1 MDMSLSNI
9 LGGQK
14 PSKAD
19 RPDMQALASWV
30 HHRSVQS
37 GAPAEAVV
45 ALNVGRDTPSDAP
58 IAKFIQV
65 LRQLGFRVF
74 VKPKDTQDSDV
85 DDAIVDLAGSKEF
98 SEVVV
103 ATHDSP
109 LLARVRKAT
118 SAPLTVL
125 CFSEVM
131 PCHRRSVLD
140 ATFLDVS
147 DVPGLF
153 REDLPRITTPSFKLI
168 PSEGLLLPPLA
179 PLFRETP
186 HALAV

>member
-1 MDMSLSNI
+1 MSLSNI

-85 DDAIVDLAGSKEF
+85 DDAIVDVENIFRRLRENN
-98 SEVVV
+98 
-103 ATHDSP
+103 
-109 LLARVRKAT
+109 LLEQPRQ
-118 SAPLTVL
+118 L
-125 CFSEVM
+125 
-131 PCHRRSVLD
+131 
-140 ATFLDVS
+140 LDVS
-147 DVPGLF
+147 
-153 REDLPRITTPSFKLI
+153 TS
-168 PSEGLLLPPLA
+168 
-179 PLFRETP
+179 
-186 HALAV
+186 